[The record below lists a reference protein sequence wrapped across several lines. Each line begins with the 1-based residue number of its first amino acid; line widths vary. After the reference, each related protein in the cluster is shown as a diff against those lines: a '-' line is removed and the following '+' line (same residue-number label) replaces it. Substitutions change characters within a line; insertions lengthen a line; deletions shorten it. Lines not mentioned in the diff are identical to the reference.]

1 MFAIKC
7 FLNRLLPQFQ
17 KILDQF
23 VRELVREHV
32 LVREREQNTNKNFVA
47 FLEQEQNKNKKY
59 LEHRERE
66 QNKNQKNMRVLS
78 SLPQG
83 PRFFPFH
90 TSKILGSNMIKW

>member
-7 FLNRLLPQFQ
+7 FLNRLLTQFQ

-32 LVREREQNTNKNFVA
+32 LVREREQNTKKNFVA
-47 FLEQEQNKNKKY
+47 FLEQEQNENKKY

-66 QNKNQKNMRVLS
+66 QNKNEKNMRALS
-78 SLPQG
+78 SLRFRTSGHAPKCKKF
-83 PRFFPFH
+83 PRF
-90 TSKILGSNMIKW
+90 

>member
-7 FLNRLLPQFQ
+7 LLNRLLPQFQ

-47 FLEQEQNKNKKY
+47 FLEQEQN
-59 LEHRERE
+59 
-66 QNKNQKNMRVLS
+66 
-78 SLPQG
+78 
-83 PRFFPFH
+83 
-90 TSKILGSNMIKW
+90 